1 MIERKEK
8 SPRLLEQTK
17 GDASKI
23 SYPSYP
29 YMGVKV
35 NRKNLDGG
43 DGACE
48 F

>member
-1 MIERKEK
+1 MIDHKEK
-8 SPRLLEQTK
+8 SPRLLAQTK

-23 SYPSYP
+23 SYLSYP
-29 YMGVKV
+29 ATAANV

>member
-8 SPRLLEQTK
+8 SPRLLEQTM

-23 SYPSYP
+23 SYLSYP
-29 YMGVKV
+29 ATAANV
-35 NRKNLDGG
+35 NWKNLDGG

>member
-29 YMGVKV
+29 YMSVKV
-35 NRKNLDGG
+35 NWKNLGGG
-43 DGACE
+43 DRACE

>member
-8 SPRLLEQTK
+8 SPWPRQRHM
-17 GDASKI
+17 GD
-23 SYPSYP
+23 
-29 YMGVKV
+29 VT
-35 NRKNLDGG
+35 RKNPPQVYSLGVQIVKTGGG